1 MNDNNKNIA
10 QPAILSAYT
19 PLSIVP
25 LTIEG
30 LFANSRYVI
39 PIYQRNYAW
48 GEVEVEQLIQ
58 DIYDQSLL
66 AKNKN
71 YYLGS
76 LVVAHRPKQINDTG
90 DIYETIDGQQRHTTL
105 SILLAVLKNEFSC
118 SLDIIKQ
125 VNLYFDSRLKS
136 QSTIQALYSH
146 GKQDHLIMEQES
158 AMLDAYNIACDYLTK
173 LFGKETVT
181 KNIALT
187 NFWHYL
193 LHNVVIVRSPVPKD
207 TDLNHYFEIMNNR
220 GEQLEKHEVLKAQL
234 MNQLEKRQQLA
245 FAKIWDAC
253 SHMDKY
259 VQYGFSSDIRK
270 RIFGIG
276 LNETGIVFSGKEG
289 FEKII
294 GYFNAA
300 LEKTAEKEN
309 SSSSISIVKPALNR
323 IEDIFKAASKSVE
336 ANTEDNN
343 GEEQFGSI
351 INFPNF
357 LLQTLKV
364 MNNGGARESDIP
376 LDDKRL
382 LDVFSK
388 QEVDPSLFIMS
399 LLKARFLFD
408 KYLIKRERDKDW
420 SLKKMKY
427 YPDTKQINYVNTFGS
442 EDSEGD
448 ATQLNHR
455 IKMLLSMLHVSFP
468 AMIYKNWFNGVLQ
481 YVFNTNSAPSAEK
494 YLTMLENYNDRI
506 FYGLFGSYSDDAEG
520 FNFHRIIYTEDT
532 VASKFNESELYKG
545 TGVQNY
551 IFNRLDYEI
560 WKECMFGTIKLT
572 VNPKRDMAR
581 ICKSFSFSMRSSVE
595 HYYPQNPID
604 EQPKLIS
611 TILSRGVDSFGNLCL
626 ISSSKNSRLNNLMPR
641 AKRDHYPPY
650 EKNVESLKQQLMMS
664 YDEWDSAH
672 AIDIND
678 HEVAMVSLLKQKYST
693 I

>member
-1 MNDNNKNIA
+1 MTDNQENITN
-10 QPAILSAYT
+10 SANTLAPT
-19 PLSIVP
+19 PQSIVP
-25 LTIEG
+25 LTMEG
-30 LFANSRYVI
+30 LFTNAQYVI

-58 DIYDQSLL
+58 DIYDQSLQ
-66 AKNKN
+66 AKDKN

-76 LVVAHRPKQINDTG
+76 LVVFLRPKQLNDTS
-90 DIYETIDGQQRHTTL
+90 DVYETIDGQQRHTTL
-105 SILLAVLKNEFSC
+105 SILLAVLKNKFSC
-118 SLDIIKQ
+118 SLDTIKQ

-136 QSTIQALYSH
+136 QNTIQALYAH
-146 GKQDHLIMEQES
+146 GKKDHLIIEQES
-158 AMLDAYNIACDYLTK
+158 AMLDAYSIASAYLTK
-173 LFGKETVT
+173 LFGKDPIS
-181 KNIALT
+181 KNKALT
-187 NFWHYL
+187 DFCRYL
-193 LHNVVIVRSPVPKD
+193 THNVIIVRSPVPKD

-234 MNQLEKRQQLA
+234 MNQLEKQQQLA

-270 RIFGIG
+270 SIFGIG
-276 LNETGIVFSGKEG
+276 LNDTKDIFSGKEG

-294 GYFNAA
+294 GYFNAE
-300 LEKTAEKEN
+300 LEKIAEKDN
-309 SSSSISIVKPALNR
+309 SSARTSVAKPALNR
-323 IEDIFKAASKSVE
+323 IEDIFKAARKSVE
-336 ANTEDNN
+336 ASTEDNN
-343 GEEQFGSI
+343 GEEQFGST

-364 MNNGGARESDIP
+364 LDNGVSSESDIP

-388 QEVDPSLFIMS
+388 QKVDPSLFIMS

-420 SLKKMKY
+420 SLKRMKY
-427 YPDTKQINYVNTFGS
+427 YADNKQINYVNTFGS
-442 EDSEGD
+442 EDTEGD
-448 ATQLNHR
+448 ATQVNHR

-468 AMIYKNWFNGVLQ
+468 TMLYKNWFNGVLQ
-481 YVFNTNSAPSAEK
+481 YLFNANSAPSAEE

-506 FYGLFGSYSDDAEG
+506 FYGLFGSRSDDAEG
-520 FNFHRIIYTEDT
+520 FNFHRIIYTEDA
-532 VASKFNESELYKG
+532 VATKFNESELRRG

-560 WKECMFGTIKLT
+560 WKECLFGNIKLT
-572 VNPKRDMAR
+572 INTKRDMAR

-604 EQPKLIS
+604 EQPRLIS
-611 TILSRGVDSFGNLCL
+611 SKLSKGVDSFGNLCL
-626 ISSSKNSRLNNLMPR
+626 ISSSKNARLNNLMPR

-672 AIDIND
+672 ADNIRS
-678 HEVAMVSLLKQKYST
+678 HEEVMVLLLTKRYCTK
-693 I
+693 